1 MMSHAGHLY
10 KNPLSP
16 HRQQSSWK
24 AHFADNKEVGSR
36 PQSLGRNFGS
46 YSRTSRKHLT
56 MCRGLESLPITCL
69 ERAKELKALFGS
81 LLQRSEHSLTGQ
93 AKKSDKQRLHDE
105 VNEPLKWKESFDNLL
120 SSQDGLCLFRAFLVS
135 EFSEENIAFYLACED
150 YRTSKPPKLAAK
162 ARKIYKEFVCS
173 DAPREVNL
181 DHATKEVTRENMTRP
196 SQSCF
201 DQAQDKI
208 YTLMEK
214 DCYPRFLR
222 SSAYLDLTRE
232 TKTG

>member
-1 MMSHAGHLY
+1 MMSHAGRLY

-16 HRQQSSWK
+16 HRRQSSWK

-46 YSRTSRKHLT
+46 YSRTSRTHLT

-105 VNEPLKWKESFDNLL
+105 VNGPLKWKESFDNLL

-181 DHATKEVTRENMTRP
+181 DHATKEVTRENMARP

-201 DQAQDKI
+201 NQAQDKI